1 MDSLKTATLPTGNTI
16 VPVRTQVGAAEPAAP
31 AEAGPSDT
39 FTPTPTPVQIFLTP
53 QQAMALC
60 QPDSKTQIPE
70 APAQPKSEK
79 STNDKLKDAV
89 PGPIK
94 MVVEGFEIPGTN
106 AKIKPRFDNGGVK
119 GGPTGVDFKMKW

>member
-16 VPVRTQVGAAEPAAP
+16 VPVRTQVGAAEPALGTDT
-31 AEAGPSDT
+31 GPSDT
-39 FTPTPTPVQIFLTP
+39 FTPNQTPVQIFLTP

-60 QPDSKTQIPE
+60 QPGSTNQIPE
-70 APAQPKSEK
+70 APAQPRSEK
-79 STNDKLKDAV
+79 STNDKLKDAI

-94 MVVEGFEIPGTN
+94 MVVDGFQIPGTD

-119 GGPTGVDFKMKW
+119 GGPTGVDFKMKF